1 MYRMFVSLTAFLGLL
16 VLSGSVTAAALPF
29 ERHGT
34 INHINAHEGV
44 IVINDVTYIVL
55 NTTRVHV
62 FAGKAKRTPEQTRE
76 QSKETEQIPEYGNTS
91 LLREG
96 MHIGYRV
103 EGEGPGHKGRIVEA
117 WILQPGTI
125 PRSRE

>member
-1 MYRMFVSLTAFLGLL
+1 MYRMFVSVTAFLGLL
-16 VLSGSVTAAALPF
+16 MLSGGVTSAALPF
-29 ERHGT
+29 ERYGT
-34 INHINAHEGV
+34 INHINAYEGV

-55 NTTRVHV
+55 NTTRVYI
-62 FAGKAKRTPEQTRE
+62 FAAKAKRTQESSQDAG
-76 QSKETEQIPEYGNTS
+76 KDAAYGNAS
-91 LLREG
+91 MLRQG

-117 WILQPGTI
+117 WILPPGTI